1 MAAPLL
7 FSIINVHTIGIPFF
21 AACASTT
28 KAPSEVC
35 QGRLDKVVYQDLLS
49 FVHNLLFEGT
59 LQRNLASPPLSAVA
73 VRNVSSVCQL
83 QQAVTSKICWC

>member
-1 MAAPLL
+1 MLSRTMAAPLL

-49 FVHNLLFEGT
+49 FVHNFLFEGT
-59 LQRNLASPPLSAVA
+59 MQRNLASPPLSALA
-73 VRNVSSVCQL
+73 ESEM
-83 QQAVTSKICWC
+83 